1 MRLKGRPQCNWS
13 AVDSIATAEIS
24 NGRKEATY
32 GATHFDKRVGTAA
45 AVTAS
50 EMGNRRRKRVAG
62 YYRMTIMV
70 N

>member
-1 MRLKGRPQCNWS
+1 MRLKGRPQCNCS

-50 EMGNRRRKRVAG
+50 EMEKRKKSCRLIH
-62 YYRMTIMV
+62 YRMTIMV